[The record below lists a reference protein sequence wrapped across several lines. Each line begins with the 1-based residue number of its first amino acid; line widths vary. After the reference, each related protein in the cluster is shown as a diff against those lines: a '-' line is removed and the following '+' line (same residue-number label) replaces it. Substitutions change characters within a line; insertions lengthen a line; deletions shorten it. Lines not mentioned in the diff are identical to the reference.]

1 MTKIYRVF
9 WKKNEIQSDRCT
21 YSEFL
26 DLSDAEAYKNKND
39 PNYEIEILSRELTQL
54 QDIEPSS

>member
-9 WKKNEIQSDRCT
+9 WKKNEIPSDRCT

-26 DLSDAEAYKNKND
+26 NLSDAEAYKND
-39 PNYEIEILSRELTQL
+39 PNCEIEILSRELPQL